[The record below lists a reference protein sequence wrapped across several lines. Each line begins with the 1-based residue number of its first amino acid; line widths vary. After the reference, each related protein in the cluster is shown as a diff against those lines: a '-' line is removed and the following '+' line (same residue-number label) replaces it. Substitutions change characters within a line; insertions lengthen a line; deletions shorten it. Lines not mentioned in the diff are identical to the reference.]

1 MTRRHL
7 RIYPSVEADTL
18 TASPPAQTRITLR
31 ELLPL
36 LAMAQRLNMTW
47 MRDFLDD
54 EVLITS
60 DLYQVLEAFQ
70 SCRSSA

>member
-7 RIYPSVEADTL
+7 RIFPSHESDTL
-18 TASPPAQTRITLR
+18 TASPPAEARITLR

-36 LAMAQRLNMTW
+36 LSMAQRLNMTW

-60 DLYQVLEAFQ
+60 DLHQVLQAFQ
-70 SCRSSA
+70 SCRTSA

>member
-7 RIYPSVEADTL
+7 RIFPSHETDTL
-18 TASPPAQTRITLR
+18 TASPPANTRIALR
-31 ELLPL
+31 DLLPL

-54 EVLITS
+54 EVVITS
-60 DLYQVLEAFQ
+60 DLYDVLQAFQ
-70 SCRSSA
+70 SCRTPA